1 MGVGFGATSSMYAP
15 RPTTTV
21 RREDDDPS
29 STSILPWPAHYNVL
43 CEVRKMRFSVAIR
56 TQKTTF
62 FRFRKYCL
70 TASVGERTGIELEPL
85 HMRVDVVPCQ
95 RGIIAIVSALPALP
109 AKHLEELQLATQGA
123 RLLRAVALMMMVRVG
138 VLATPG
144 AILCLPTGKF
154 LVTDDAAQR
163 LHMNEIISCTR

>member
-1 MGVGFGATSSMYAP
+1 
-15 RPTTTV
+15 
-21 RREDDDPS
+21 
-29 STSILPWPAHYNVL
+29 
-43 CEVRKMRFSVAIR
+43 MRFSVAIR
-56 TQKTTF
+56 TQRTTL

-70 TASVGERTGIELEPL
+70 TASVGERTGIKLEPL
-85 HMRVDVVPCQ
+85 YMRADVVPCQ
-95 RGIIAIVSALPALP
+95 RGIIAVVSALLALP

-123 RLLRAVALMMMVRVG
+123 RLLRAVALMTVRVG

>member
-1 MGVGFGATSSMYAP
+1 
-15 RPTTTV
+15 
-21 RREDDDPS
+21 
-29 STSILPWPAHYNVL
+29 
-43 CEVRKMRFSVAIR
+43 MRA
-56 TQKTTF
+56 
-62 FRFRKYCL
+62 
-70 TASVGERTGIELEPL
+70 
-85 HMRVDVVPCQ
+85 DVVPCQ
-95 RGIIAIVSALPALP
+95 RGIIAVVSALLALP